1 MPSVYDLKPAFQ
13 KRLLP
18 LTAALHRHGVTAN
31 MVTVSAMLAS
41 LAYGAWMLSAAHSR
55 LPFLL
60 LPLFM
65 FARMALNAIDGMLAR
80 QYQQQ
85 SKLGALLNEGGDVVS
100 DAALYA
106 PFAALPW
113 VQPGIVMLV
122 VFLALLTEF
131 VGVLGQVIG
140 GGRRYEGPMG
150 KSDRAVVFGALG
162 LLIGMGVPIH
172 AYLNTILL
180 VTAFLLAWTVWK
192 RARQALLSA

>member
-1 MPSVYDLKPAFQ
+1 MPSVYDLKPGFQ
-13 KRLLP
+13 KLLLP
-18 LTAALHRHGVTAN
+18 VTAALHRRGITAN

-41 LAYGAWMLSAAHSR
+41 LAFGAWMWLASHSR

-85 SKLGALLNEGGDVVS
+85 SKLGALLNETGDLVS

-106 PFAALPW
+106 PFAVLPA
-113 VQPGIVMLV
+113 VQPGIIMGV

-180 VTAFLLAWTVWK
+180 VMAFLLAWTVWK